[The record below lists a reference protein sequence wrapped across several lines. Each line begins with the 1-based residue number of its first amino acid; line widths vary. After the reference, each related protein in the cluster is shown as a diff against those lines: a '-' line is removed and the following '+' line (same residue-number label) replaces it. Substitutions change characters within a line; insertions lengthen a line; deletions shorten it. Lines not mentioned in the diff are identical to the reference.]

1 MLSATSDGESKHR
14 PTLLEHSLYI
24 RHDAKPWMA
33 HFTHEE
39 SELWSWHFGLG
50 LSPLPTANFLLPDH
64 LYLLFHKVKCSNDL
78 ASKQK
83 QISYTLL
90 NSSGATVKISVTNF
104 LVHCYHS

>member
-1 MLSATSDGESKHR
+1 MLSATSDGESKYR

-50 LSPLPTANFLLPDH
+50 LSPLPTAHHDSHRTAPQPPTPSLVLKPLLSMCGVGSQLHGPGFEG
-64 LYLLFHKVKCSNDL
+64 LYL
-78 ASKQK
+78 
-83 QISYTLL
+83 
-90 NSSGATVKISVTNF
+90 SVAD
-104 LVHCYHS
+104 